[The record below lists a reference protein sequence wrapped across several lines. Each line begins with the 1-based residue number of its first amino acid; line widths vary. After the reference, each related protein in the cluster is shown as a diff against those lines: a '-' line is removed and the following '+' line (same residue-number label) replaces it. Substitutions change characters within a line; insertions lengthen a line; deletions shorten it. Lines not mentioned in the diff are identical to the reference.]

1 MKKKF
6 LLLTAQ
12 PKIVSGTL
20 ALIQSATT
28 YLLAIIAVLIVVAVL
43 WNILKYLQADANDRP
58 QIVKNI
64 KMTIIIGV
72 IALVVDGTIAW
83 VSNFYK

>member
-1 MKKKF
+1 MKW
-6 LLLTAQ
+6 LLLTGQ

-20 ALIQSATT
+20 KLINSATT
-28 YLLAIIAVLIVVAVL
+28 YLLAIIAVLIVGTVL
-43 WNILKYLQADANDRP
+43 WNILKYLQADTNDRP

-72 IALVVDGTIAW
+72 IALVVDGTITW
-83 VSNFYK
+83 VSSFYK